1 MCVEWALLDGVPEA
15 ERERFLGIAQPRSY
29 RRGEVIFLAG
39 APADSLQLIVSGWV
53 AVRVGTE
60 AGDMALLSV
69 MGAGDFFGDI
79 ALSNPEWARTASVMA
94 LDACETLSV
103 YRDEFARLRAVHPS
117 VDQVLI
123 KVLSAQVRRLST
135 LLVESMYLPAEAR
148 LYRRILDAAEVWG
161 GSVKGTVIPLTQ
173 EDVAELAGTTRS
185 TANRALR
192 QAEQSG
198 LLKIKRGRI
207 ELLDPKGISRLAR
220 VV

>member
-1 MCVEWALLDGVPEA
+1 MKWALLDGVPEQ
-15 ERERFLGIAQPRSY
+15 ERERFLGIAVPRAY
-29 RRGEVIFLAG
+29 QRGEVIFLAG

-53 AVRVGTE
+53 AVRAGTA

-69 MGAGDFFGDI
+69 LGVGDFFGDI
-79 ALSNPEWARTASVMA
+79 ALFSPEWVRTATVTA

-135 LLVESMYLPAEAR
+135 LLVEAMYLSAEAR
-148 LYRRILDAAEVWG
+148 LFRRVLDAAEVWG

-173 EDVAELAGTTRS
+173 EDIAELAGTTRS

-192 QAEQSG
+192 HAEESG
-198 LLKIKRGRI
+198 LLRIGRGRI
-207 ELLDPKGISRLAR
+207 ELLDPKGIAHLSR